1 MDDSADIFEQIKKE
15 ERLKKMNDKQANT
28 SEQYTSFPEDEYD
41 ELNEDTLHTE
51 DHEKIQDWDD
61 IDDQNEDF
69 FKNDTID
76 VDELLFQNT
85 SDFIVFVDKT
95 GRFIKVNN
103 AARYFSG
110 FSEEELIGKRFW
122 KLPGVF
128 SKKNFPAFLTVF
140 KNTLK
145 GESTKDFVNELFD
158 KNGNKHVISFS
169 TYPIRKEGKICSV
182 LVIGKDITSEK
193 ERENRFNSIVE
204 HTSDFISVNRFS
216 LKPVYMYVSPS
227 FEKNLGYEPSEL
239 LGKNGFDYV
248 HPEDRTKLFSLLKH
262 YLPMKAKNAV
272 GLNRKEFV
280 EQISYRFKDKY
291 GSWHDMESTVNS
303 HGDELIFIS
312 KDVTEIKRT
321 EKKLIESRNQH
332 SEIFN
337 KSRDGFVLVDAKGRI
352 IDANDAYCEML
363 GYTLEE
369 LKELKD
375 FYKITPEKYWDW
387 EKKVIWDER
396 LLKNGYSG
404 QYEKEYIRKDG
415 TVFPVELKSYVVC
428 DDSGEIEYLW
438 AVTRD
443 ITERK
448 KAEESLKMR
457 YDYEQVISKIS
468 SMFINP
474 KDEDEC
480 IYRSLKLLGQL
491 CKASRSY
498 LFMLHEDMELMSNT
512 HEWCNDDVDSQIHEL
527 QKLPTNKFPWWM
539 DRLKQGKSIVISDLS
554 EIPPE
559 GKIEKEVL
567 QGQDIKSVLVL
578 PVSVDQKLIGFIGFD
593 NTVDSYSWDDHD
605 IKLLQLFSEII
616 STFLAKK
623 NAEERMKRSEESY
636 KVIFNSSTDSIF
648 LHDLSSGKIIDVN
661 QTALDKFGYTKQEIL
676 KLTPGD
682 LSINEPPYTQKEANG
697 WIQKAIEEGPQ
708 RFQWLSKKKND
719 ELIWHE
725 NTLQK
730 VRIAGK
736 DRILVVGRDVTD
748 QKNAENT
755 LKENEKKYQT
765 LFENM
770 VQGVFIQRP
779 DGSFADVNP
788 AALNLLGVTYEEI
801 SNTTSF
807 SSDWKTLDEDG
818 SILPIE
824 KIPSNLAFKT
834 KKPVRN
840 VTLGVFNQAK
850 KDVVWMNVNAIPQF
864 KENES
869 DPYQV
874 FVTIHD
880 VTERRRIEQ
889 ERENHLKEMKLITDM
904 IVQASRMDDVD
915 ELCHYLGE
923 TIHSFNKNS
932 YVSVSLYDPEIN
944 AIRIRS
950 VSGLESVDP
959 ELQDLFT
966 INPLNHSIPPRHI
979 RFSSDQYLSGKL
991 HRVSE
996 GVYGTVANIISKE
1009 DCRLVEK
1016 KMNIKETYRVGFSL
1030 NDKPYG
1036 SISIFLKKGSDE
1048 IRYASAIET
1057 IANHFSE
1064 ILHRKQTE
1072 YSLQK
1077 SEKKYRRL
1085 IETLNEGIWQIDEH
1099 TKTTFVNK
1107 HMADMLGYSQEEMMG
1122 KSLFSFMDEQGKK
1135 IAQEKLKRRSQGHSE
1150 QHNFEFLRKDGQRI
1164 YVDMIT
1170 TPILDGS
1177 GKYHGALAAVI
1188 DITDLKKA
1196 HEELTLMNKELEQKV
1211 EERTEDI
1218 KHLLKQK
1225 DEFINQLGHDLKNPL
1240 GPFIHLLPIL
1250 KKHMTTEKD
1259 AEIVEVLQRNAK
1271 YMLNLVKRTI
1281 ELAKLNSSKTEFNF
1295 EFVDLSDLIDEVL
1308 YANSSLFDESNMIVE
1323 NLISSRIPTRVDTL
1337 HIQEVFTN
1345 LFNNAVKYTNG
1356 PGKISIDAK
1365 KSDESIL
1372 VSVKDTG
1379 IGINSDQLT
1388 YLFDEYFK
1396 ADPSRH
1402 DFDSSGLGLPI
1413 CKRIIERHGGRI
1425 WAESP
1430 GIGEGSTFYFT
1441 LPVSKKSE

>member
-1 MDDSADIFEQIKKE
+1 MDDSEDIIEQLRKKE
-15 ERLKKMNDKQANT
+15 ELKKMKDKKSNT
-28 SEQYTSFPEDEYD
+28 SEQYEFLAENGFD
-41 ELNEDTLHTE
+41 ELNDVELHTE
-51 DHEKIQDWDD
+51 THDEIQTYDD
-61 IDDQNEDF
+61 INDENEDF

-85 SDFIVFVDKT
+85 SDFIVFVDRT
-95 GRFIKVNN
+95 GRFTKVNK
-103 AARYFSG
+103 AGVCFSG

-122 KLPGVF
+122 QLPGVF

-145 GESTKDFVNELFD
+145 GKSTKGFVNELFD
-158 KNGNKHVISFS
+158 KKGNKHIISFS
-169 TYPIRKEGKICSV
+169 TYPIKKDGKITSV

-193 ERENRFNSIVE
+193 ERETRFNSIVE

-216 LKPVYMYVSPS
+216 LKPVYTYVSPS
-227 FEKNLGYEPSEL
+227 FEKILGYKQSEL

-248 HPEDRTKLFSLLKH
+248 HPDDKTKLISLLKH
-262 YLPMKAKNAV
+262 YLPMKVKNVV
-272 GLNRKEFV
+272 GMNQKEFV

-312 KDVTEIKRT
+312 KDVTDIKRT
-321 EKKLIESRNQH
+321 ERKLIESRNRH

-337 KSRDGFVLVDAKGRI
+337 KSRDGFVLVDKKGQI
-352 IDANDAYCEML
+352 IDANDAYCKML

-375 FYKITPEKYWDW
+375 FYTITPKKYWDW
-387 EKKVIWDER
+387 EKTVIWDER

-404 QYEKEYIRKDG
+404 RYEKEYIRKDK

-428 DDSGEIEYLW
+428 DDLGEIEYLW

-448 KAEESLKMR
+448 EAEDALKNRYES
-457 YDYEQVISKIS
+457 EQVISKIS

-474 KDEDEC
+474 KDADEC
-480 IYRSLKLLGQL
+480 INRSLKLLGQL

-498 LFMLHEDMELMSNT
+498 MFMLHDDMVLMSNT
-512 HEWCNDDVDSQIHEL
+512 HEWCKDDVSPQIHEL
-527 QKLPTNKFPWWM
+527 QNLPTNEFPWWM
-539 DRLKQGKSIVISDLS
+539 NRLKQGRSIVISDLS
-554 EIPPE
+554 DIPLE
-559 GKIEKEVL
+559 GEKEKEVL
-567 QGQDIKSVLVL
+567 QLQEIKSVLVL
-578 PVSVDQKLIGFIGFD
+578 PVLVEQQLIGFIGFD
-593 NTVDSYSWDDHD
+593 NTLDSYSWDDHD
-605 IKLLQLFSEII
+605 VKVLQLFSDII
-616 STFLAKK
+616 SSFLAKK
-623 NAEERMKRSEESY
+623 NAEERMKHSEENY
-636 KVIFNSSTDSIF
+636 RAIFNSSTDSIF

-661 QTALDKFGYTKQEIL
+661 KTALDKFGYTKQEIL
-676 KLTPGD
+676 KLAPGD
-682 LSINEPPYTQKEANG
+682 LSINEPPYTQKEANE
-697 WIQKAIEEGPQ
+697 WILKAIEEGPQ
-708 RFQWLSKKKND
+708 EFEWLSKTKNG

-725 NTLQK
+725 NSLQK

-736 DRILVVGRDVTD
+736 NQILVVGRDVTD
-748 QKNAENT
+748 RKKAEKT

-770 VQGVFIQRP
+770 AQGVFIQQA
-779 DGSFADVNP
+779 DGSFSDVNT
-788 AALNLLGVTYEEI
+788 AALDLLGLSREEFFK
-801 SNTTSF
+801 TTSF
-807 SSDWKTLDEDG
+807 SSDWNLINADG
-818 SILPIE
+818 SSFPIE
-824 KIPSNLAFKT
+824 ETPSNLAFKT

-840 VTLGVFNQAK
+840 VTLGVFNPAK

-864 KENES
+864 KAKED

-874 FVTIHD
+874 FVTLHD
-880 VTERRRIEQ
+880 ITERREIEQ
-889 ERENHLKEMKLITDM
+889 EREDHLKEMKLITEM
-904 IVQASRMDDVD
+904 VIQASRMNDVD
-915 ELCHYLGE
+915 ELCQYLGE
-923 TIHSFNKNS
+923 TIHSFNENS

-950 VSGLESVDP
+950 VSGLESVNQ
-959 ELQDLFT
+959 ELQDLFI
-966 INPLNHSIPPRHI
+966 INPLNHSISPRHI
-979 RFSSDQYLSGKL
+979 HFSSEQYLSGKL
-991 HRVSE
+991 HRVSD

-1030 NDKPYG
+1030 DDKPYG
-1036 SISIFLKKGSDE
+1036 SISIFLKQGSDE

-1099 TKTTFVNK
+1099 AKTTFVNK
-1107 HMADMLGYSQEEMMG
+1107 HMADMLGYSQEEMME
-1122 KSLFSFMDEQGKK
+1122 KPLFSFMDEQGKK
-1135 IAQEKLKRRSQGHSE
+1135 IAQEKLKRRSQGDSE
-1150 QHNFEFLRKDGQRI
+1150 QHNFEFERKDGQRI

-1170 TPILDGS
+1170 TPILNES

-1196 HEELTLMNKELEQKV
+1196 HEELTLMNKKLEQKV
-1211 EERTEDI
+1211 EKRTEDI

-1323 NLISSRIPTRVDTL
+1323 NLISSRIPTQVDTL

-1345 LFNNAVKYTNG
+1345 LFNNAVKYTDG
-1356 PGKISIDAK
+1356 PGQISIDAK
-1365 KSDESIL
+1365 KCDESIL

-1425 WAESP
+1425 WAESE
-1430 GIGEGSTFYFT
+1430 GLGKGSTFYFT
-1441 LPVSKKSE
+1441 LPLSDRSE